1 MVVGTLKGKD
11 ALRIDVPVDGAGGRQ
26 TLAWNVA
33 PAKSNDDNNYL
44 GSLVEAARA
53 AGGANLP
60 LVGSASL
67 EEARREIQAGGRGL
81 TQVARTALASGNLDA
96 ADQLAGEALRR
107 DPGDPEAMTI
117 QRAAAKKRALGG
129 AAVQLA
135 AAPVPPPPTPQGSA
149 PAATAGDGLNL
160 VGDGVPPGVGGPG
173 EGAAAEAFGQEKRAI
188 QTIAQTEVQNAIS
201 QARGQMGA
209 NPQLAIQN
217 LRMELE
223 KMKQLPELSAEAR
236 DQIVGSLQAALREG
250 ARRLTEFEQR
260 QQQRQEEESK
270 AKEQEILIQNLV
282 RTQQRV
288 KQVMDRFDSLMLEGN
303 YEKADELAAEAAK
316 LAPNSSVPVA
326 AGKMAEFSGY
336 YHDNVAMSAAAQK
349 GIRRHALPGRSVA
362 HPLPRRSADRLSGP
376 GLGLLEEPHL
386 QGLEGVDPSAEG
398 PVQFDGP
405 GETRTG
411 GEEDQRGPEVADAIG
426 VRRYAVD
433 RRHRLPEGLPPDRN
447 PVGQEGHGRGVDRP
461 GHAGEEEPEGD
472 LLEVGP
478 AADAQRTGADLHH
491 PGRSAADHHE
501 GSGRAEVDDQ
511 GLPGGRPR
519 AADPHSEH

>member
-1 MVVGTLKGKD
+1 MVEDKPGTPAAAAGQALAAAANATVVWPGAVKWPAQMTEVFPKTLPPLRSDRDTVVVGTLKGKD
-11 ALRIDVPVDGAGGRQ
+11 ALRINVPVDGAGGRQ

-33 PAKSNDDNNYL
+33 PAKSNDNNNYL

-81 TQVARTALASGNLDA
+81 TQVARAALASGNLDA

-117 QRAAAKKRALGG
+117 QRAAAKKRGLGG
-129 AAVQLA
+129 AAVELA

-223 KMKQLPELSAEAR
+223 KMKQLPELSPEAR

-326 AGKMAEFSGY
+326 AGKMAQFSGY
-336 YHDNVAMSAAAQK
+336 YHDNVAMSAAAEK
-349 GIRRHALPGRSVA
+349 GF
-362 HPLPRRSADRLSGP
+362 ADTLFQVDMSHIP
-376 GLGLLEEPHL
+376 FPDD
-386 QGLEGVDPSAEG
+386 QPIVYPAPDWWQQIDGVDPR
-398 PVQFDGP
+398 
-405 GETRTG
+405 RTG
-411 GEEDQRGPEVADAIG
+411 T
-426 VRRYAVD
+426 VRWTWRNAD
-433 RRHRLPEGLPPDRN
+433 RRRR
-447 PVGQEGHGRGVDRP
+447 RSTRP
-461 GHAGEEEPEGD
+461 
-472 LLEVGP
+472 
-478 AADAQRTGADLHH
+478 
-491 PGRSAADHHE
+491 
-501 GSGRAEVDDQ
+501 
-511 GLPGGRPR
+511 
-519 AADPHSEH
+519 